1 MAFYTVLARP
11 ASSADADDPSRFVL
25 VKEGFSWPALVLPE
39 LWLIVRALWSPLIL
53 YVAAA
58 LILVVVNQRYGGG
71 LAFPLLFLVRWFLGL
86 EGNGIRRATLE
97 RRGYAFLGVIE
108 ARNKREG
115 EMLFAHRNPPTDPPP
130 PPAAEWHDPVIALP
144 PPAAG
149 PDVVGLFPSPSPGGA
164 S

>member
-11 ASSADADDPSRFVL
+11 AASAEVADPSRFVL
-25 VKEGFSWPALVLPE
+25 VKEGFSWPALILPE

-58 LILVVVNQRYGGG
+58 FLLIVVNQRYGVG
-71 LAFPLLFLVRWFLGL
+71 LALPLLVLVRLFLGL

-115 EMLFAHRNPPTDPPP
+115 EVLFAHRNPPEDPPP
-130 PPAAEWHDPVIALP
+130 PPAEERRDAVIALP
-144 PPAAG
+144 PPGPA
-149 PDVVGLFPSPSPGGA
+149 PDVVGLFPAPSPGGA